1 MAYNEVQKRQHIVEL
16 QTYLYAI
23 SFINKEIPQ
32 VAPSGVYNRETIF
45 AVRAFQHEYGLQETG
60 STDPATWNKIVSVYR
75 SYLRAEPMPY
85 NAFPSSSYVAHMGEN
100 GQLIYILQ
108 AMLGEICDSYDNAPS
123 LTVCGNYNK
132 DTSDTVRFFQK
143 KVGLPQSG
151 NVDSGTWNM
160 LVTCCEH
167 ISNTSLRNKK

>member
-1 MAYNEVQKRQHIVEL
+1 MAYNEAQKRQHIVEL

-23 SFINKEIPQ
+23 SFINMEIPP
-32 VAPSGVYNRETIF
+32 VVPSGVYNRETVF
-45 AVRAFQHEYGLQETG
+45 AVKAFQHEYGLQETG
-60 STDPATWNKIVSVYR
+60 STDPATWNKIVNVYR
-75 SYLRAEPMPY
+75 SYIRADPMPY
-85 NAFPSSSYVAHMGEN
+85 DVFPSQSYVAHNGEN

-108 AMLGEICDSYDNAPS
+108 AMLGTICSSYDNSPE

-132 DTSDTVRFFQK
+132 ETSEAVRFFQK
-143 KVGLPQSG
+143 KVGLLQSG

-167 ISNTSLRNKK
+167 INSTHFK

>member
-1 MAYNEVQKRQHIVEL
+1 MAYNEAQKKQHIVEL

-32 VAPSGVYNRETIF
+32 IVPSGVYNRETIF
-45 AVRAFQHEYGLQETG
+45 AVRAFQREYGLPETG

-75 SYLRAEPMPY
+75 SYIRVAPMPY
-85 NAFPSSSYVAHMGEN
+85 AVFPSETYVAHSGEN
-100 GQLIYILQ
+100 GQLVYILQ
-108 AMLGEICDSYDNAPS
+108 AMLSDIGSNYDNSPQ
-123 LTVCGNYNK
+123 LTVCGNYNR
-132 DTSDTVRFFQK
+132 DTSEMVRFFQK

-151 NVDSGTWNM
+151 NVDSSTWNM

-167 ISNTSLRNKK
+167 INNTLLRSKK